1 MAFPLLPAVREV
13 QIGAVTLGGRRPLT
27 LVAGPCV
34 IESEEACLETAGF
47 LKELT
52 ASMGIPFIFKSSY
65 DKANRTSLKSYRGP
79 GLVRGLKI
87 LGRVKEELGVPVLS
101 DVHRFE
107 EVERAAEILDILQVP
122 AFLCRQTDFILAIAR
137 TGKGVNVKKGQFLA
151 PWEMKNIVEKIESTG
166 NASIL
171 VTERGSSFGYNN
183 LVADM
188 RSLLIMRSI
197 GYPVIFDVTHSL
209 QLPGGLGSSSGG
221 QREFIPA
228 LARAGVAT
236 GIDGLFMEV
245 HPDPPR
251 ARCDGPNSQALAS
264 LGEILGQ
271 IMALDKIVKTSY
283 GKEKAQEHE

>member
-1 MAFPLLPAVREV
+1 MSFPLLPAVREV
-13 QIGAVTLGGRRPLT
+13 QIGTVILGGRRPLT

-34 IESEEACLETAGF
+34 IESEQACLETAAF

-52 ASMGIPFIFKSSY
+52 QSMGIPFIFKSSY

-87 LGRVKEELGVPVLS
+87 LERVRKELGVPVLS

-107 EVERAAEILDILQVP
+107 EVEPAAEILDVLQVP
-122 AFLCRQTDFILAIAR
+122 AFLCRQTDFLLKIAQ
-137 TGKGVNVKKGQFLA
+137 TGRGVNVKKGQFLA

-171 VTERGSSFGYNN
+171 VTERGTCFGYNN
-183 LVADM
+183 LVTDI
-188 RSLLIMRSI
+188 RSLLIMRAM

-209 QLPGGLGSSSGG
+209 QLPGGQGTSSGG

-228 LARAGVAT
+228 LARAGVAA

-245 HPDPPR
+245 HPDP
-251 ARCDGPNSQALAS
+251 ANALCDGPNSQALES
-264 LGEILGQ
+264 LREILGQ
-271 IMALDKIVKTSY
+271 ILALDEIVKS
-283 GKEKAQEHE
+283 ER